1 LRPRRDLD
9 RGGQRVLPPPASG
22 AAATIIIIIH
32 SSGAGIHRSA
42 AVTLRNPTT
51 VGAGQGVTVMGRD
64 TLEETPLFVAATRP
78 ALIWGLPLG
87 LWVLFIMVVALIMIV
102 AQNPLYEAG
111 MIPVWFVI
119 RLLVRYDYNA
129 VRIGSLWLQTK
140 ARSFDAHQWGGASP
154 APFPIRPPR
163 YARGIVS

>member
-9 RGGQRVLPPPASG
+9 RAGQRLLQPPVPG
-22 AAATIIIIIH
+22 AAIH
-32 SSGAGIHRSA
+32 SSGDAAGAGIHRSA
-42 AVTLRNPTT
+42 AVTLCDPTIL
-51 VGAGQGVTVMGRD
+51 GAGQGVTVMGRE

-87 LWVLFIMVVALIMIV
+87 LWVLFIMVLALIMII
-102 AQNPLYEAG
+102 AQNPLYEIG

-129 VRIGSLWLQTK
+129 IRIGSLWLQTK
-140 ARSFDAHQWGGASP
+140 ARSFDAHHWGGASP
-154 APFPIRPPR
+154 TPFPIRPPK
-163 YARGIVS
+163 YSRGIVS